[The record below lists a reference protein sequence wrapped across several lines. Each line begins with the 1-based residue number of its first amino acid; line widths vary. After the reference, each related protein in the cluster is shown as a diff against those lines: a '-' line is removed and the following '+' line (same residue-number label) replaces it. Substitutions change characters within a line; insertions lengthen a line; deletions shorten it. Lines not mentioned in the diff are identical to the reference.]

1 MFPLPVLV
9 ALAAPPSIT
18 LPAEVLARPGRL
30 VTLTAQTTGQQVRWL
45 VASEAADLVPFPGEK
60 TALFCTPTPGR
71 YLVFAWTAA
80 GDEPSEAARCVVVVR
95 DTPPVPPVPPPVPP
109 PPQPPA
115 PPADP
120 LTLALQKLYSEDR
133 SPNKSVHL
141 AQLAALYRE
150 AIAFAQRPEL
160 QTAGDLAARLKSAAA
175 TLLPAD
181 ALIPIRQRIAE
192 ETARVLPVDSDRPLD
207 SATRSAAAALFTRL
221 ATSLESI
228 R

>member
-1 MFPLPVLV
+1 MFPLPLFLV
-9 ALAAPPSIT
+9 LAAPPEIT
-18 LPAEVLARPGRL
+18 LPVEVQAKPGRL

-45 VASEAADLVPFPGEK
+45 VASEAADLVPFPGGK
-60 TALFCTPTPGR
+60 TALFCSPTPGR
-71 YLVFAWTAA
+71 YLVFAWTAS

-95 DTPPVPPVPPPVPP
+95 NSAPGPPV
-109 PPQPPA
+109 

-120 LTLALQKLYSEDR
+120 LTLALQQLYSEDH
-133 SPNKSVHL
+133 SPKKSDHL

-150 AIAFAQRPEL
+150 AVAFAERPEL
-160 QTAGDLAARLKSAAA
+160 LTAGDLAARLKTAAA

-181 ALIPIRQRIAE
+181 ALIPIRKRIAE
-192 ETARVLPVDSDRPLD
+192 ETARVLPVDSERPLD
-207 SATRSAAAALFTRL
+207 AATRSAATALFHRL